1 VSTSHS
7 PEIQPAEPTES
18 TMRAIT
24 LESFEDAPGLR
35 EAPKPQIAADEVLVR
50 VHASSVNGFD
60 GAVATLMAKDY
71 YEYEFP
77 VTLGADLAG
86 VVEQIGSEVSR
97 YSVGDEVFGFIFR
110 PNLHDGSWADYVSVP
125 ESWFIAPKPKSLG
138 FLEAGALPLAGV
150 SALLAVEAVSP
161 AEGDRVLVVG
171 RTGGVGGYAVQL
183 AAGRGATVIATTRPG
198 DEARLRELG
207 ATDTIDFTRHDVAAV
222 VRERYPDG
230 VQGLIDLVNFT
241 DGFAAVAEAV
251 ASGGRAATTLSAANV
266 EELSAR
272 NVTATNIMTSPDPAL
287 LARLAQHA
295 DAGQLRVTID
305 STFPLEEALDGLTAF
320 GRGKRG
326 KLAVSVVP

>member
-1 VSTSHS
+1 MSTSRS
-7 PEIQPAEPTES
+7 PEIKPAEPTES

-35 EAPKPQIAADEVLVR
+35 EVPKPEIAADEVLVR

-60 GAVATLMAKDY
+60 GAVATLMAKEY

-86 VVEQIGSEVSR
+86 VIEQIGPEVSR

-110 PNLHDGSWADYVSVP
+110 PSLHHGSWADYVSVP

-161 AEGDRVLVVG
+161 SEGDRVLVVG
-171 RTGGVGGYAVQL
+171 ATGGVGGYAVQL
-183 AAGRGATVIATTRPG
+183 AAARGATVIATTRPD

-207 ATDTIDFTRHDVAAV
+207 AAETIDFTRHDVAA

-230 VQGLIDLVNFT
+230 VQGLIDLVNFA
-241 DGFAAVAEAV
+241 DGFAAVAELV
-251 ASGGRAATTLSAANV
+251 APGGHAASTLGAANV

-272 NVTATNIMTSPDPAL
+272 NITAANIMTSPDPAL

-295 DAGQLRVTID
+295 DAGRLRVTID